1 MRYLRVVLPLLCV
14 REACAEPK
22 TGAAALELDTR
33 PLEGAPPLLDG
44 TERGARGEPLLGPTQ
59 INQYKELQTI
69 KMKNDAMFGEVK
81 TINKNGRIDLT
92 WESGKDKPSH
102 TLPVF
107 FSRHTSH
114 FPYID
119 LTWESGKIS
128 SHTTP
133 SVSRM
138 SHFHF
143 PYISPI
149 SILIRQDVFT
159 HTCHFIYLM
168 CHTSHFS

>member
-33 PLEGAPPLLDG
+33 PIEGAPPLLDG

-59 INQYKELQTI
+59 VNQYKELQTI

-92 WESGKDKPSH
+92 WESGKDNLHTHFQFFSH
-102 TLPVF
+102 VTLPIF
-107 FSRHTSH
+107 HISTLHGNQAKYLHTQLPL
-114 FPYID
+114 F
-119 LTWESGKIS
+119 L
-128 SHTTP
+128 
-133 SVSRM
+133 V
-138 SHFHF
+138 
-143 PYISPI
+143 
-149 SILIRQDVFT
+149 
-159 HTCHFIYLM
+159 
-168 CHTSHFS
+168 CHTSIFPIYHRYLF

>member
-1 MRYLRVVLPLLCV
+1 MRLCWVRRRSTNTRCV
-14 REACAEPK
+14 RGRQKSRLSFDPA
-22 TGAAALELDTR
+22 TLDFEL
-33 PLEGAPPLLDG
+33 APP
-44 TERGARGEPLLGPTQ
+44 PPPFVC
-59 INQYKELQTI
+59 KELQTI